1 MNPIT
6 SIQLARLHQH
16 ELRVDAA
23 RARLIAEAR
32 RARTDRHPNRL
43 RLRIGHRQWRSRTAR
58 TGVAS
63 QPIPLG
69 DLAGRL
75 AQNGAAALE
84 AELAR
89 FVDHARTLG
98 ASPVLLSILEDREQ
112 PDVARQRAF
121 GRIVTEIAA
130 RQRHT
135 VPREP
140 DLDAA

>member
-1 MNPIT
+1 MNPTT

-23 RARLIAEAR
+23 RARLVAEAR

-43 RLRIGHRQWRSRTAR
+43 RLRIGHRQWRRSSTAL
-58 TGVAS
+58 TGVAA

-89 FVDHARTLG
+89 FVDRARTLG
-98 ASPVLLSILEDREQ
+98 ASPVLLSILADREQ

-121 GRIVTEIAA
+121 GRIVTIAA

>member
-23 RARLIAEAR
+23 RARLVAEAR
-32 RARTDRHPNRL
+32 GARTDRHPNRL

-98 ASPVLLSILEDREQ
+98 ASPVLLSILADREQ

-121 GRIVTEIAA
+121 GRIVTEIAT

-135 VPREP
+135 VPEP